1 MVYKPTNI
9 TGGPHPVVTRYV
21 RLVWLRFQCQCC
33 RPYHAICWS
42 CPHFSLDTCQ
52 ANEIVSPSHPIYI
65 PTLLVIQLHIHYI
78 YIHTY
83 YVHIYIH
90 IHFTYTLYNILHIH
104 YVYIY
109 IHYIHTIQLI
119 NIHMDTYGCIY
130 VTSTTY
136 RWFPRGHDGFTYL
149 C

>member
-1 MVYKPTNI
+1 MIYKPTNI

-21 RLVWLRFQCQCC
+21 RLVWLRFQCHCC
-33 RPYHAICWS
+33 RRYHAICWS
-42 CPHFSLDTCQ
+42 GPHSLDTCQ

-65 PTLLVIQLHIHYI
+65 PTLLVI
-78 YIHTY
+78 HTY
-83 YVHIYIH
+83 YVYIYIYIYTH
-90 IHFTYTLYNILHIH
+90 TLYIYTVQCTTYTLCICI
-104 YVYIY
+104 YIY